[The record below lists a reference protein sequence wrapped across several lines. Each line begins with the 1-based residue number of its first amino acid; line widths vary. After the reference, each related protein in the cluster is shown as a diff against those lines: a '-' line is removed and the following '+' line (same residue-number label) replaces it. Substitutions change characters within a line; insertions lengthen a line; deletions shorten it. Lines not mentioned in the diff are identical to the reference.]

1 MYTNKD
7 LNDAVTQGTFTQE
20 AVDKFKSDVA
30 ARKESAQEDN
40 ENFRLVGGFN
50 DIFVVIACVLLLS
63 SSLWVVDLQSKAL
76 SYVIFSVIAWGLAEF
91 FVRKR
96 KMALPAIVLLLSF
109 VSGVYFASMHF
120 FSYLSFN
127 QASMISACLAGAL
140 TYGHWLRFRVPITIA
155 AATGGFI
162 IYVVVKL
169 LLNYQVAQ
177 DFILALLFACG
188 FVAFA
193 LAMFWDAR
201 DRRRVTH
208 KSDVAFWLHLLSA
221 PLIIHPVFTG
231 LGISQGNESLTS
243 MLIIVSLYVL
253 MTLISLIVDRRAFMV
268 SSLVYVIY
276 AIFDVLKV
284 YGDVSYDLALTG
296 FIIGAALLLLSALW
310 QKARAGVVARLPEQV
325 KNYVPVIP
333 NS

>member
-1 MYTNKD
+1 MYTNED

-30 ARKESAQEDN
+30 ARKENAQEDN

-50 DIFVVIACVLLLS
+50 DIFVVIACVLLLG
-63 SSLWVVDLQSKAL
+63 SSLWVVDFQSKAL
-76 SYVIFSVIAWGLAEF
+76 SYAVFSMIAWGLAEF
-91 FVRKR
+91 FVRQR
-96 KMALPAIVLLLSF
+96 KMALPAIVLLLAF
-109 VSGVYFASMHF
+109 TSGVYFACMHF

-127 QASMISACLAGAL
+127 QSSMISASIAGTL
-140 TYGHWLRFRVPITIA
+140 TYAHWLRFRVPITIA

-177 DFILALLFACG
+177 DFILTLLFICG
-188 FVAFA
+188 FIAFA
-193 LAMFWDAR
+193 LAMYWDAK
-201 DRRRVTH
+201 DRKRITH

-221 PLIIHPVFTG
+221 PLIIHPVFAG
-231 LGISQGNESLTS
+231 LGISEGNESLTS
-243 MLIIVSLYVL
+243 MFIVVSLYIL
-253 MTLISLIVDRRAFMV
+253 MTLISLVVDRRAFMV

-276 AIFDVLKV
+276 AIYDVLKV
-284 YGDVSYDLALTG
+284 YGDVSYGFALTG

-310 QKARAGVVARLPEQV
+310 LKARSGVVTVLPEKV
-325 KNYVPVIP
+325 KDYIPVVQ
-333 NS
+333 

>member
-50 DIFVVIACVLLLS
+50 DIFVVIACVLLLG
-63 SSLWVVDLQSKAL
+63 SSLWVVDFQSKSL

-96 KMALPAIVLLLSF
+96 KMALPAIALLLAFS
-109 VSGVYFASMHF
+109 SGVYFASMHY

-127 QASMISACLAGAL
+127 QASMISAAITGAL
-140 TYGHWLRFRVPITIA
+140 TCAHWWRFRVPITIA

-162 IYVVVKL
+162 IYVVIKL

-177 DFILALLFACG
+177 DYILMLLFACG
-188 FVAFA
+188 FIAFA
-193 LAMFWDAR
+193 LAMFWDAK
-201 DRRRVTH
+201 DRRRTKH
-208 KSDVAFWLHLLSA
+208 QSDVAFWLHLLSA

-231 LGISQGNESLTS
+231 LGISEGNESLTS
-243 MLIIVSLYVL
+243 MFIIVGLYLL
-253 MTLISLIVDRRAFMV
+253 MTLISIVVDRRAFMV

-276 AIFDVLKV
+276 AIFDVLKF
-284 YGDVSYDLALTG
+284 YGDVSYSLALTG
-296 FIIGAALLLLSALW
+296 VLIGGALLLLSAFW
-310 QKARAGVVARLPEQV
+310 HKARASLVALLPENI
-325 KNYVPVIP
+325 KNYVPVVARA
-333 NS
+333 